1 MDRIG
6 YQIENHFTVSI
17 LLNYKHPDAKTALEE
32 WYEKAESAEWDNF
45 AQVRALFNSADMV
58 GNKRIVFNLNYS

>member
-6 YQIENHFTVSI
+6 YQIENHFAVSI
-17 LLNYKHPDAKTALEE
+17 LRNYKHPDAKTALEE